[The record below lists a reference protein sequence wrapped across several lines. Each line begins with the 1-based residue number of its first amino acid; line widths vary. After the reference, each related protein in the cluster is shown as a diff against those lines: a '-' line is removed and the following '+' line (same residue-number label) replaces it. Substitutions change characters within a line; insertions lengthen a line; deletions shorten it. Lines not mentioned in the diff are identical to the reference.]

1 MFPDFLPQEVYS
13 LENSESIVL
22 SQNIKRY
29 PIPTLLS
36 QNPKH
41 EASIFEIATACV
53 KLGTGSPP
61 ILLLHGFDS
70 SILEFRRLIPLL
82 AARQETWA
90 VDLLGSGFTER
101 LLTIT
106 YNPQTIREHLY
117 SFWQTTIARPVI
129 LVGISMGGA
138 TAIDFTLTHPEAVQK
153 LVLVNSV
160 GFSGGFP
167 LGTKLPDIAIAL
179 MVEFWRQRRI
189 QGLFWGK
196 MLGMLDFPTED
207 VIRCAALPSLMPNW
221 TKALNDFTSSG
232 GYYQLKERISEI
244 SRPTLIL
251 WGEQDDVIGTK
262 DAELFRD
269 AIADSQ
275 LVWLQGLGH
284 SPHWEKPELVARLIL
299 EFIARKL

>member
-1 MFPDFLPQEVYS
+1 MFPDFLPQEIYS
-13 LENSESIVL
+13 LKNSESIFL

-36 QNPKH
+36 QTPH
-41 EASIFEIATACV
+41 RETDIFDIATACI
-53 KLGTGSPP
+53 KLGTNSPP

-70 SILEFRRLIPLL
+70 SILEFRRIIPLL
-82 AARQETWA
+82 AAKQETWA

-101 LLTIT
+101 LPNIT

-117 SFWQTTIARPVI
+117 SFWQTLIDRPVI

-153 LVLVNSV
+153 LVLINSV
-160 GFSGGFP
+160 GFTGGFP

-196 MLGMLDFPTED
+196 NFGWLDFHTED
-207 VIRCAALPSLMPNW
+207 VIRCAALPSSMPNW
-221 TKALNDFTSSG
+221 TKAINDFTRSG
-232 GYYQLKERISEI
+232 GYYQLKERIPEI
-244 SRPTLIL
+244 NKPTLIL
-251 WGEQDDVIGTK
+251 WGEKDDVIGTK
-262 DAELFRD
+262 DAELFQN
-269 AIADSQ
+269 AIANSR
-275 LVWLQGLGH
+275 LVWLQGLNH
-284 SPHWEKPELVARLIL
+284 SPHWEKPKLVADLIL
-299 EFIARKL
+299 EFIDE

>member
-1 MFPDFLPQEVYS
+1 MFPDFLPQEVSS
-13 LENSESIVL
+13 LENSESIFL
-22 SQNIKRY
+22 SKNIKRHS
-29 PIPTLLS
+29 IPTLLS
-36 QNPKH
+36 QNANGP
-41 EASIFEIATACV
+41 ATIFEIATACV
-53 KLGTGSPP
+53 KLGTNSPP

-82 AARQETWA
+82 AAQKETWA

-101 LLTIT
+101 LPDIT

-117 SFWQTTIARPVI
+117 SFWQTLIERPVI

-138 TAIDFTLTHPEAVQK
+138 TAIDFTITHPEAVQK

-196 MLGMLDFPTED
+196 NLGWLDFHTED

-221 TKALNDFTSSG
+221 TKALNDFTRSG
-232 GYYQLKERISEI
+232 GYYQLKERIREI
-244 SRPTLIL
+244 SKPTLIL
-251 WGEQDDVIGTK
+251 WGEKDDVIGTK
-262 DAELFRD
+262 DAEVFQK
-269 AIADSQ
+269 AIALSR

-299 EFIARKL
+299 EFIDE